1 MPTRALKR
9 KPPVP
14 LDWTCM
20 DCGRDTAASN
30 ERYSLKHMIWRRVNP
45 IILGMLCLKCV
56 EDRLG
61 RALYRSDFSS
71 APINAKYTHACP
83 ALAER
88 LRRPRPKNSY
98 GSSDPLISLK
108 KSKTQSR
115 LGRISAFLLQHRR
128 ADGRVSRKAL
138 AQVVLNLKSLGVS

>member
-9 KPPVP
+9 KPVH

-20 DCGRDTAASN
+20 DCGRDTSASN
-30 ERYSLKHMIWRRVNP
+30 ERYSLKDTIWRRVNP

-56 EDRLG
+56 DDRLG

-71 APINAKYTHACP
+71 APINAKFAHVCP

-88 LRRPRPKNSY
+88 LRRPRPKNGC
-98 GSSDPLISLK
+98 GSSVPLISLK